1 MHLNPN
7 GHLLPELAVQLRR
20 AKKNRPLWARRVS
33 QAEDVVSLEGKQ
45 TAKPGDYLC
54 RGIEGEFW
62 PQSEKS
68 LLGGYTASGQVGND
82 GFERYDPRPD
92 GPPVEA
98 MQVDKPFFVVAS
110 WGRLDGKSGDYVV
123 RRIADPTD
131 IWIVD
136 RSIFENSYQFLP
148 IEHDGK

>member
-7 GHLLPELAVQLRR
+7 GVLLPELAVQLRR
-20 AKKNRPLWARRVS
+20 AKKNRSLWARRVA
-33 QAEDVVSLEGKQ
+33 QVEEVVSLEGKH
-45 TAKPGDYLC
+45 TAKPGDYVC
-54 RGIEGEFW
+54 RGIEGELW

-68 LLGGYTASGQVGND
+68 LLGSYTASGQVDKD

-110 WGRLDGKSGDYVV
+110 WGRLDGKSGDYLV
-123 RRIADPTD
+123 RKITDPTD

-148 IEHDGK
+148 SESDGR